1 MTTKTLAIVLIVAA
15 LFGVG
20 VIAMHGKGHKAL
32 AKWLPSMH
40 GGTGPK
46 YAVCDDAGPRLVA
59 MDALLAGKPED

>member
-40 GGTGPK
+40 GGTGH
-46 YAVCDDAGPRLVA
+46 
-59 MDALLAGKPED
+59 